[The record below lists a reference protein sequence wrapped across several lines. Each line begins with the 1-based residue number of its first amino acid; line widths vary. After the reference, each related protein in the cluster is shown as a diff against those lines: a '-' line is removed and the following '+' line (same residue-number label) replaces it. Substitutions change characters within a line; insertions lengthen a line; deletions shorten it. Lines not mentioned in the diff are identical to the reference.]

1 MTLAPVIRNEVPG
14 LDLPAIQPVPV
25 ELERATVDRARRGDQ
40 AALADLYDWYMPRI
54 YRYAMARLGN
64 TAEAEDLTQDVLLKM
79 LDGITDFRW
88 KDVPFS
94 SWLFRIAHNQ
104 LVSHFRRN
112 AQRGGPAAMLSED
125 MVDLRQQPAA
135 AVEQMLTLEEV
146 RRATD
151 LLPEAQREV
160 IVLRFAVGLTITE
173 TAKALSKNEGNV
185 KALQHKAVAKLQKML
200 VPPAADIGL
209 SVMRDR

>member
-1 MTLAPVIRNEVPG
+1 MILAPVIRNEVPG
-14 LDLPAIQPVPV
+14 LDFPAMQPVSV
-25 ELERATVDRARRGDQ
+25 EHERATVDRARRGDQ

-64 TAEAEDLTQDVLLKM
+64 SAEAEDLTQDVLLKM
-79 LDGITDFRW
+79 LDAIGDFRW

-104 LVSHFRRN
+104 IATHFRRS
-112 AQRGGPAAMLSED
+112 AQRGGPAAALSED
-125 MVDLRQQPAA
+125 MVDLRQQPAV
-135 AVEQMLTLEEV
+135 AVEEMLTMEEV

-151 LLPEAQREV
+151 MLPDAQREV

-173 TAKALSKNEGNV
+173 TAKALNKREGNV
-185 KALQHKAVAKLQKML
+185 KALQHKAVQKLQKML
-200 VPPAADIGL
+200 VPADRGL
-209 SVMRDR
+209 SLMRD

>member
-1 MTLAPVIRNEVPG
+1 M
-14 LDLPAIQPVPV
+14 QPVSV

-64 TAEAEDLTQDVLLKM
+64 VAEAEDLTQDVLLKM
-79 LDGITDFRW
+79 LDGIGDFRW

-104 LVSHFRRN
+104 VASHFRRN
-112 AQRGGPAAMLSED
+112 AQRGGPSAALSED

-135 AVEQMLTLEEV
+135 AVEEMLTIEEV

-151 LLPEAQREV
+151 LLPDAQREV
-160 IVLRFAVGLTITE
+160 IVLRFAVGMTITE
-173 TAKALSKNEGNV
+173 TAKALHKREGNV
-185 KALQHKAVAKLQKML
+185 KALQHKAVAKLQKLL
-200 VPPAADIGL
+200 VPRDRGL
-209 SVMRDR
+209 SLTRE